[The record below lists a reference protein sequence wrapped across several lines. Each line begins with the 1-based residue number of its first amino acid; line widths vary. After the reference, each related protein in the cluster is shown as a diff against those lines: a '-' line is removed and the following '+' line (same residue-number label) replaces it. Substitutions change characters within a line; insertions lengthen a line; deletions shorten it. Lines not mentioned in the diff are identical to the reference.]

1 MLRQVDFSAAGTVFS
16 RSSNILT
23 VWVFGSAREGMVR
36 VGSDIDF
43 GVLFAGK
50 PSLDE
55 MAGLRADM
63 QDALRFDDIDLVV
76 LNEAHPLL
84 RFEAVSGKRL
94 FCRDEAQTASFV
106 SLTAREYEDAMAF
119 LQSGLSYQNAA
130 DHG

>member
-1 MLRQVDFSAAGTVFS
+1 
-16 RSSNILT
+16 
-23 VWVFGSAREGMVR
+23 
-36 VGSDIDF
+36 
-43 GVLFAGK
+43 
-50 PSLDE
+50 